1 MWEWLTTVQYLQPVI
16 LLGSLEFKVGLMS
29 SILQQLFLKKKFYWY
44 QHFSLAQGVV
54 ATDIS
59 TFCSTSCIQNVHCHV
74 EGLTLMRSL
83 SIFFGLILLA
93 LINGRTI
100 YLHQPLNLH
109 HRRLV
114 RCVWFMWDRFMC
126 YVAHSCLLSMEIVNK
141 HQVTE

>member
-1 MWEWLTTVQYLQPVI
+1 MHLDRPYQCNVRVAHHCIIQPVI
-16 LLGSLEFKVGLMS
+16 LLGSLEFKVGLMT

-74 EGLTLMRSL
+74 EGITLMRSL
-83 SIFFGLILLA
+83 SIFFGLILLT

-114 RCVWFMWDRFMC
+114 RCVWIMWDRW
-126 YVAHSCLLSMEIVNK
+126 YVLCC
-141 HQVTE
+141 T